1 MNNPKKIKES
11 AAVGSV
17 SAGSIAVRTDTTS
30 RGEKRPMKKRDL
42 GFLNFMQKNNR
53 KIANG
58 LNMKEIKTPFP
69 VSKLKENVSLDQI
82 YSKLSGVQ
90 NQSRMQED
98 NTQTYGV
105 EDDNGN
111 LMKITVRGDQQEEFE
126 SALAEELAE
135 VEEYKMTGRSG
146 HGGNVSMAEVLY
158 NLKQNFDIVNVEF
171 PEIPK
176 DKVYN
181 ADKVSDPEDV
191 NTGDEFQNNGLE
203 DSDGGDLDN
212 EQGFEDENGEP
223 GEGSEDLDDVDF
235 GDEEGSPDEEEDM
248 GVEFGEEEEEES
260 MLKKIISMLSSEAEA
275 RRAQYEAEAEKSR
288 ALQAK
293 YSMKAAQEEMD
304 NQEELARMENEM
316 KAQKDKEK
324 EAKKLAD
331 LAKFKMR
338 GNVTES
344 KTSFGD
350 FLTGLFEEENPGD
363 SSDTEIGSGYD
374 AASLRRQRREVSTI
388 QDPQERVLKQREL
401 NAKIRIAQNKERE
414 NRKSP
419 EETRDSNNRGRNP
432 NSNNT
437 GSPNRRSGGMM
448 P

>member
-1 MNNPKKIKES
+1 MKSKKRIQES
-11 AAVGSV
+11 AASGSV
-17 SAGSIAVRTDTTS
+17 SAGSVAVRTDN
-30 RGEKRPMKKRDL
+30 RGREDYPTQKRDVGL
-42 GFLNFMQKNNR
+42 LKFLQRNNK

-69 VSKLKENVSLDQI
+69 VSLKENVSLDQI
-82 YSKLSGVQ
+82 YSKLGGVQ
-90 NQSRMQED
+90 NQSRMHED

-105 EDDNGN
+105 EDDDGN

-126 SALAEELAE
+126 SALAQELAE

-181 ADKVSDPEDV
+181 ADKVSEPDEADTNTLPPED
-191 NTGDEFQNNGLE
+191 NQPPDDDLEGEEGFDDSGEETGE
-203 DSDGGDLDN
+203 
-212 EQGFEDENGEP
+212 
-223 GEGSEDLDDVDF
+223 EDLEDVDF
-235 GDEEGSPDEEEDM
+235 GDEEDGEESPEDEEDVGM
-248 GVEFGEEEEEES
+248 DFGEEENDEES
-260 MLKKIISMLSSEAEA
+260 MLKKIIGMLSSEAEA

-293 YSMKAAQEEMD
+293 YSMKAAQEEME
-304 NQEELARMENEM
+304 NHEELARMEQEM
-316 KAQKDKEK
+316 EQQKEKEK

-338 GNVTES
+338 GNVSETAAQGFGEFM
-344 KTSFGD
+344 TSILEIDDGD
-350 FLTGLFEEENPGD
+350 F
-363 SSDTEIGSGYD
+363 D
-374 AASLRRQRREVSTI
+374 AASLRRQRREISNI
-388 QDPQERVLKQREL
+388 QDPQERALKQREL
-401 NAKIRIAQNKERE
+401 NAQIRMAQNKERE
-414 NRKSP
+414 QQNNEPDDDKSTTSNRRGQEGP
-419 EETRDSNNRGRNP
+419 NR
-432 NSNNT
+432 T
-437 GSPNRRSGGMM
+437 GTPNRRSGGMM